1 MYKLLEANSAE
12 QLIWRRLLENPH
24 DKSCTLSYRFLIKQ
38 ILTPTQI
45 NEAIYRFLS
54 AHKELNYRF
63 YEHDGMVY
71 KRFQPPSIEPVR
83 ELSGHDTS
91 EKVLFHKPLAPLYE
105 FQWQR
110 SDEGLYLYVHLS
122 HLIIDGSGFWL
133 LVHELEAAF
142 SGKQNPV
149 HQEQPQK
156 HSEDDSYWQHYL
168 HNQSV
173 HQAIPFL
180 EHGATPQW
188 ISHDCLLSP
197 ELVRELIN
205 FKNSHSVSIFHVL
218 SAALASTLHHY
229 LKDDSSATIIR
240 LAYYVK
246 LNRQLNQFG
255 CDINLLPLFVPCED
269 TQTLEQILQ
278 SIVATR
284 KEQVTVQN
292 RPLIQL
298 LKYVDPIKN
307 NNRPLL
313 NVVVNESPG
322 LVAQTKTAYFAE
334 VISLDN
340 QSAANTLSLVYTF
353 DGEQLRIRFESNQ
366 GPLLQELL
374 SQLAANCI
382 KALALIVT
390 KPQMHLGDVV
400 FREEAQPV
408 SKGALCNYSGSLFDA
423 IASHNQK
430 RRAVV
435 DDRTT
440 LSYEDLKERIHAV
453 YRTLTTLDISL
464 LTHGVALFLTRS
476 SQLPIAMISTLA
488 AKVPFI
494 PIAENTPAAARD
506 LLIKETQL
514 KTIFVDTQTEQLL
527 SEDERE
533 ALQVINLDLIK
544 NVDSHLSMEP
554 LLDNDIAYILF
565 TSGSTGKP
573 KGVMISYDNLNNFLC
588 SMAVHPGFTQH
599 DTLLALTAISF
610 DISINELLLPLF
622 CGGCVLIASTAVRS
636 SHQILGEMINQDQV
650 SVVQATPSTLNL
662 LMQSQWIWHNK
673 RTLRLWIGGEALS
686 ADLVTF
692 FKRQN
697 IEIYNMY
704 GPTEATIWVSA
715 SLVHSA
721 SLISIGTP
729 LANTSLYVLDSNGA
743 SMPLGMA
750 GELVIEGKLVG
761 QGYINYPANSFK
773 DGENGLKRY
782 HTGDKVIALAKDTL
796 IYLNRYDEQVKVR
809 GHRIELDEI
818 NSQIRKLIPNFIGLT
833 LLVPEPEAHLCVYY
847 TSPTHLNVDQLKESL
862 NKILPGYKVP
872 QRFHFLEAIPLTNNG
887 KVDKKKLLAYE
898 VEQQDCPL
906 IDDKEPTTFEQKIL
920 RLITQHFN
928 VTISDLE
935 RSLLEYGFNSLS
947 FNQLSFLCDQHLDFT
962 VSPHQFYHLNTIKK
976 LTEYF
981 QFNTISVAKDYS
993 LMVSKKT
1000 QTRIAVIGYDALLPG
1015 GKNPTEFWESLLN
1028 QECLISDHKRPW
1040 LSSKERAGYI
1050 EKVEYFDRKFFN
1062 LSPIE
1067 VMHLDFRQRLL
1078 LQCAFRTLEHASI
1091 STTALD
1097 HKSVACFIA
1106 ATGMDSILALS
1117 KHQIPA
1123 HPYTLSGNS
1132 LSMLANR
1139 LSFYFNWKGPSATVD
1154 TACSGSL
1161 AALARAMDSLVLG
1174 KADLCFVG
1182 SANLILDN
1190 EFTDA
1195 LQAGRFLS
1203 PQYQCASFLEH
1214 ADGYVRGEGVLGF
1227 LLKPLEQAV
1236 EDGDVI
1242 HAVIHHVVENHGGRS
1257 ASLTSPN
1264 QQAQTDLLTRA
1275 YPKELA
1281 QNLSFVETHGTG
1293 TKLGD
1298 PIEID
1303 ALKEFEQ
1310 LSLGDNQHESI
1321 YLGALKQNIGH
1332 LEASAGFA
1340 SLLKIILAMKHQ
1352 CLPANVLSETLNTS
1366 INLTNSRFK
1375 LSSNTIPWVAK
1386 NLTAGV
1392 SSFGFGGSNAH
1403 VVLSNYDEVELCRD
1417 LDQDVFLP
1425 IVLSAKTKGAL
1436 RARLNNLLNDLASD
1450 VPLLDIAYS
1459 LAVGRTHFECRT
1471 AVLAQNK
1478 QQLVEELKELLATE
1492 QLQKPI
1498 EGRSAA
1504 LDDYLAGN
1512 PVDWESLFSSFK
1524 AKRVALSPYVFDTEP
1539 YVHKTFASST
1549 NLISKIKFTP
1559 INANHYSIII
1569 SSDHPFLAQ
1578 HRVFNHKVLPG
1589 VAYIDFVLSLLSKDI
1604 SNKALCLE
1612 NLRWLQPAVCEEESL
1627 CLNLELGLNAF
1638 KFSNLDNQILA
1649 TGDYS
1654 WLEKESVLTQPWFE
1668 KTQSE
1673 LRKSVLNESLAAYVY
1688 NRFKQLGI
1696 EYGAY
1701 FQGISSISCTE
1712 NVALTQIVIE
1722 PQGSCI
1728 GLLDAAFQSGMAI
1741 NLAETQAGLMP
1752 FSLGRIIILEP
1763 NKLRLVQK
1771 SHVYTLKNSPFRTN
1785 FVICDEYDN
1794 PLCILVD
1801 LGVKASN
1808 LPLS

>member
-1 MYKLLEANSAE
+1 MYELVEANFAE
-12 QLIWRRLLENPH
+12 QLIWRRLLENPY

-38 ILTPTQI
+38 ILTSEQI
-45 NEAIYRFLS
+45 NAGIYRFLN

-63 YEHDGMVY
+63 YEHDGRVY
-71 KRFQPPSIEPVR
+71 KRFQPPSIDPAR
-83 ELSGHDTS
+83 ELSERC
-91 EKVLFHKPLAPLYE
+91 EKVLFNKPLTPLYE
-105 FQWQR
+105 FQWQKT
-110 SDEGLYLYVHLS
+110 DDGIYLYVYLS

-133 LVHELEAAF
+133 LVNEMEAAF
-142 SGKQNPV
+142 LDKQNPI
-149 HQEQPQK
+149 HKEQPQK

-168 HNQSV
+168 HNQSL
-173 HQAIPFL
+173 HQVIPFL
-180 EHGATPQW
+180 DHVKTPQW
-188 ISHDCLLSP
+188 VSHESLLSS
-197 ELVRELIN
+197 ERARALIN
-205 FKNSHSVSIFHVL
+205 YKNSHSVSLFHLL
-218 SAALASTLHHY
+218 SAALASTLHQY
-229 LKDDSSATIIR
+229 LKDESSATIIR

-269 TQTLEQILQ
+269 TQTLEQVLQ
-278 SIVATR
+278 SVVATR
-284 KEQVTVQN
+284 KKQVSVQN
-292 RPLIQL
+292 RPILEL
-298 LKYVDPIKN
+298 LKYVDSIKN

-322 LVAQTKTAYFAE
+322 LIAQTTTPFFNE
-334 VISLDN
+334 VRGLDN
-340 QSAANTLSLVYTF
+340 QSASNTLSLVYTF

-374 SQLAANCI
+374 GQLAVNCI
-382 KALALIVT
+382 KILELMIT
-390 KPQMHLGDVV
+390 KPQTLLADVV
-400 FREEAQPV
+400 LREQAQPI
-408 SKGALCNYSGSLFDA
+408 SKGAQYDSQWPLFLVQQ
-423 IASHNQK
+423 NQE
-430 RRAVV
+430 RTAVI
-435 DDRTT
+435 DETNT
-440 LSYEDLKERIHAV
+440 LSYLELHKRINAV
-453 YRTLTTLDISL
+453 YKTLAALDKDL
-464 LTHGVALFLTRS
+464 LTQGVALFLTRS
-476 SQLPIAMISTLA
+476 CQLPIAMLSALA
-488 AKVPFI
+488 AKVTFI
-494 PIAENTPAAARD
+494 PIAENTSAAARG

-514 KTIFVDTQTEQLL
+514 KTIFVDNQTEQLL
-527 SEDERE
+527 TAEER
-533 ALQVINLDLIK
+533 AIQQVINLDLIK
-544 NVDSHLSMEP
+544 GVDGQLSLEP
-554 LLDNDIAYILF
+554 LLDNEIAYILF

-573 KGVMISYDNLNNFLC
+573 KGVMISYDNLSHFFS
-588 SMAVHPGFTQH
+588 SMAAHPGLTQH

-622 CGGCVLIASTAVRS
+622 CGGCVLIASNAVRL
-636 SHQILGEMINQDQV
+636 SHQALGEMVNQYDV

-662 LMQSQWIWHNK
+662 LMQSKWAWHNK
-673 RTLRLWIGGEALS
+673 RTLRLWVGGEVLS
-686 ADLVTF
+686 ADLVRF
-692 FKRQN
+692 FKHQN

-721 SLISIGTP
+721 DLISIGTP

-743 SMPLGMA
+743 SMPLGMV

-761 QGYINYPANSFK
+761 QGYINYPATSFK
-773 DGENGLKRY
+773 HGDIGVRRY
-782 HTGDKVIALAKDTL
+782 HTGDKVIALAKDII
-796 IYLNRYDEQVKVR
+796 IYLKRYDEQVKVR
-809 GHRIELDEI
+809 GHRVELEEI
-818 NSQIRKLIPNFIGLT
+818 NTQIRKLIPSFIGLT

-847 TSPTHLNVDQLKESL
+847 TSPTHLNVRQLKEAL
-862 NKILPGYKVP
+862 KKILPEYKVP
-872 QRFHFLEAIPLTNNG
+872 QRYYLLETMPLTNNG
-887 KVDKKKLLAYE
+887 KLDKNKLIGYKPQPQPAT
-898 VEQQDCPL
+898 P
-906 IDDKEPTTFEQKIL
+906 IDDKEPTSFEQKIL

-928 VTISDLE
+928 VIISDPE
-935 RSLLEYGFNSLS
+935 RSLLDYGFNSLS
-947 FNQLSFLCDQHLDFT
+947 FNQLSFLCGQYLEFS
-962 VSPHQFYHLNTIKK
+962 VSPHQFYQLNTIKT
-976 LTEYF
+976 LSEYY
-981 QFNTISVAKDYS
+981 QFNKIAVAKDYS
-993 LMVSKKT
+993 PIAFKNRRT
-1000 QTRIAVIGYDALLPG
+1000 PIAVIGYDALLPG
-1015 GKNPTEFWESLLN
+1015 GKNPAEFWQSLVK
-1028 QECLISDHKRPW
+1028 QECLISDHQRPW
-1040 LSSKERAGYI
+1040 LSSRDRAGYI
-1050 EKVEYFDRKFFN
+1050 NKVEYFDRKFFN

-1091 STTALD
+1091 LSAALD
-1097 HKSVACFIA
+1097 HKAVACFIA
-1106 ATGMDSILALS
+1106 ATGMDSMLASS
-1117 KHQIPA
+1117 KQQIPA

-1161 AALARAMDSLVLG
+1161 TALARAIDSLILG

-1190 EFTDA
+1190 DFTDA

-1203 PQYQCASFLEH
+1203 PQYRCASFLDQ
-1214 ADGYVRGEGVLGF
+1214 ADGYVRGEGVMGF
-1227 LLKPLEQAV
+1227 LLKPLEQA
-1236 EDGDVI
+1236 EKDGDVI

-1264 QQAQTDLLTRA
+1264 QQAQADLLVRA

-1281 QNLSFVETHGTG
+1281 QDLSYIETHGTG

-1310 LSLGDNQHESI
+1310 LSLGDNQHETI

-1352 CLPANVLSETLNTS
+1352 CLPANVQSQS
-1366 INLTNSRFK
+1366 INPLINLASSKFK
-1375 LSSNTIPWVAK
+1375 LSAETIPWGAK
-1386 NLTAGV
+1386 KLMAGV

-1403 VVLSNYDEVELCRD
+1403 VVLSNYDAVELHRD
-1417 LDQDVFLP
+1417 LDPDVPLP
-1425 IVLSAKTKGAL
+1425 IVLSAKTKSAL
-1436 RARLNNLLNDLASD
+1436 RARINNLLNDLASD
-1450 VPLLDIAYS
+1450 LSLIDIAYS

-1471 AVLAQNK
+1471 VVLAQSK

-1498 EGRSAA
+1498 EGYSAV

-1512 PVDWESLFSSFK
+1512 PVNWESLFSSFK
-1524 AKRVALSPYVFDTEP
+1524 AKRVALSPYIFDTEP

-1549 NLISKIKFTP
+1549 NLIDSIKFTS

-1569 SSDHPFLAQ
+1569 ASDHPFLEQ

-1589 VAYIDFVLSLLSKDI
+1589 VAYVDFILSCLSKQK
-1604 SNKALCLE
+1604 SKKALCLE
-1612 NLRWLQPAVCEEESL
+1612 NLRWLRPAVCTGESL
-1627 CLNLELGLNAF
+1627 SLNLDLGMNAF
-1638 KFSNLDNQILA
+1638 KFSNLDNQLLA
-1649 TGDYS
+1649 TGEYS
-1654 WLEKESVLTQPWFE
+1654 WLEKESVFTQNWFKE
-1668 KTQSE
+1668 AQSK
-1673 LRKSVLNESLAAYVY
+1673 LKKLALNKSLAAYVY

-1696 EYGAY
+1696 DYGTY
-1701 FQGISSISCTE
+1701 FQGISSISCYE
-1712 NVALTQIVIE
+1712 NLALTQILIE

-1741 NLAETQAGLMP
+1741 NLAEIQAGLMP
-1752 FSLGRIIILEP
+1752 FSLGRMIILDP
-1763 NKLRLVQK
+1763 NKLRLIQK

-1785 FVICDEYDN
+1785 FVICDEHDN
-1794 PLCILVD
+1794 PLCILID

-1808 LPLS
+1808 LSLS